1 MSRVLILYG
10 TTDGHTRKI
19 AAALREGLRDEG
31 LHAFVT
37 DAKYGAATVVPEDY
51 DGVIVAASLHAG
63 GFQKP
68 VVRWA
73 RTHAAQLNRMPTA
86 FLAVCLAIL
95 EQRPETR
102 RELDAIIG
110 RFQSS
115 TGWRPDLV
123 KPVAGALL
131 YTRYN
136 WLKRWIM
143 RRIVAKAGGDTDTTR
158 DFEYTN
164 WGELRTFARTF
175 GRNLTNGSFVPV
187 SRSLHEQDT
196 NVTV

>member
-19 AAALREGLRDEG
+19 AATLREALRAEG
-31 LHAFVT
+31 LHAYVT

-51 DGVIVAASLHAG
+51 DGIIVAASLHAG

-86 FLAVCLAIL
+86 FLSVCLAVL
-95 EQRPETR
+95 EQRAETR
-102 RELDAIIG
+102 RELDAILG
-110 RFQSS
+110 RFQRS
-115 TGWRPDLV
+115 TGWRPALI
-123 KPVAGALL
+123 KPVAGALP
-131 YTRYN
+131 YTKYK

-158 DFEYTN
+158 DYEYTD
-164 WGELRTFARTF
+164 WDDLWAFARAF
-175 GRNLTNGSFVPV
+175 GRRLTKTPV
-187 SRSLHEQDT
+187 AALSEEA
-196 NVTV
+196 V

>member
-19 AAALREGLRDEG
+19 AAALREALRDEG

-37 DAKYGAATVVPEDY
+37 DAKYGASTVVPEDY

-95 EQRPETR
+95 EQRAETR

-110 RFQSS
+110 RFQRS
-115 TGWRPDLV
+115 TGWRPALI

-143 RRIVAKAGGDTDTTR
+143 RRIVAKAGGDTDATR
-158 DFEYTN
+158 DFEYTD
-164 WGELRTFARTF
+164 WDDLRAFARTF
-175 GRNLTNGSFVPV
+175 GRRLTQHSVRP
-187 SRSLHEQDT
+187 LHEEF
-196 NVTV
+196 V